1 MGQTSRRW
9 RGLALA
15 VGVAACA
22 AAVSSCSSGS
32 GGGASTSPTAAVGS
46 GSSVAAGTGPA
57 WGGQAATGP
66 AVKIMVIG
74 TRDNPGVTQPE
85 LFEAAQAETDAVNA
99 SGGVNGHKLVLLQCD
114 ENLNPNLEESCVDEA
129 VSDKVSAVVG
139 SAMLFDQLGPL
150 ASAHIPLLYNVGLTP
165 ALFTNPISYPT
176 AGIVGWF
183 AGEAMMAAK
192 DGVKTVEFGEVNQA
206 SSADACA
213 IAKTVLTNEGIKVL
227 GAVTS
232 NLVSTDRTADAA
244 ALTQGNP
251 GGILLCGNDVYNVPM
266 IKALR
271 QGGYQGYIYSE
282 GSGVLPAEAESLGS
296 LGNGVRIANDSWPP
310 SDTSAP
316 IVAAMVSSIDKYA
329 PGTELDETSAVGWSG
344 VYLFAHVMAKATS
357 FSGQDV
363 INALNA
369 VKTPIQGGVFGP
381 FEGSGTPPFS
391 QYPRLFNVSFLP
403 AELENGKLVATGGY
417 IAVPASLLKPAANP

>member
-1 MGQTSRRW
+1 MTQLAQ
-9 RGLALA
+9 RGRLLALA
-15 VGVAACA
+15 VGAAACA
-22 AAVSSCSSGS
+22 AVVSSCSSGS
-32 GGGASTSPTAAVGS
+32 SGVASTSSAATSS
-46 GSSVAAGTGPA
+46 GSSAPAGAGSA
-57 WGGQAATGP
+57 SGGSAATGS
-66 AVKIMVIG
+66 AVKIMVIA
-74 TRDNPGVTQPE
+74 TRNNPGVAQPE

-114 ENLNPNLEESCVDEA
+114 ENLNPNLEKACVDEA

-165 ALFTNPISYPT
+165 ALYADPISYPT

-183 AGEAMMAAK
+183 AGEAMMAAR
-192 DGVKTVEFGEVNQA
+192 DRVKTVEFGEVNQA

-213 IAKTVLTNEGIKVL
+213 IAKTVLANEGIKVL

-244 ALTQGNP
+244 ALMLGNP
-251 GGILLCGNDVYNVPM
+251 GGILLCGNDIYNVPM

-271 QGGYQGYIYSE
+271 QAGYEGYIYSE

-310 SDTSAP
+310 SDISTP
-316 IVAAMVSSIDKYA
+316 IVAEMVSSIDNYA

-344 VYLFAHVMAKATS
+344 VYLFAHAMAKATS
-357 FSGQDV
+357 FTGQDV

-381 FEGSGTPPFS
+381 FVGSGTPPFS

-403 AELENGKLVATGGY
+403 AELENGKLVATGGF
-417 IAVPASLLKPAANP
+417 ITVPTNLLKPVANP